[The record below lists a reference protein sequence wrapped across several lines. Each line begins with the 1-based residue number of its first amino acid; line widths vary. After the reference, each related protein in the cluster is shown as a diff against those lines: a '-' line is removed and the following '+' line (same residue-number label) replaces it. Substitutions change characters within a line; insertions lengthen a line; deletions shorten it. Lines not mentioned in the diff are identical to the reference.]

1 MASRLE
7 RLQDWELQSEDGELP
22 PTFPIDY
29 EAEIL
34 HTPMLEDVR
43 SASQDWHLDAAQ
55 IENILASENAIGF
68 EGFWL
73 GRYETE
79 QSSDASGDISR
90 SPDRNRSID
99 VHEMFPLLD
108 STQRTDPPSC
118 KDKMQEQ
125 KPKSDLVLY
134 TPLWVRGE
142 GAERAGWCGF
152 CPSWHRLKDSTFVS
166 GSKRDAILCVTNRTP
181 SRTTIC
187 NSHMECLPMA
197 SK

>member
-7 RLQDWELQSEDGELP
+7 RLQDRELQSEDGELP
-22 PTFPIDY
+22 STFPIDY
-29 EAEIL
+29 EPEIL
-34 HTPMLEDVR
+34 HSPLLEDVR
-43 SASQDWHLDAAQ
+43 SASQDWYLDAAQ
-55 IENILASENAIGF
+55 IETILASENAIGF

-73 GRYETE
+73 GPYDTE
-79 QSSDASGDISR
+79 QSSDASGDIFK
-90 SPDRNRSID
+90 SPDRNSSID
-99 VHEMFPLLD
+99 VHDMFPILD
-108 STQRTDPPSC
+108 STQRTDPPMC
-118 KDKMQEQ
+118 KDRKRQ

-166 GSKRDAILCVTNRTP
+166 GPERDAILCFTNRTP

-187 NSHMECLPMA
+187 NSHTECLPMA